1 MPASVSVLSK
11 RRLIAIVPAL
21 VFTLTAVFASAK
33 TSANHASKPDSSLN
47 PEVKH
52 IIEVVIHASSKF
64 DIEKVA
70 NLYSPNAVVVDEEPP
85 YSWNGPTAGVQWV
98 YAVEKAVKDFKLSN
112 FKASLGDIKIY
123 QQTSEIV
130 YLIAPVTYTGSTGA
144 DPFEERGAFTFV
156 LRRVSDQWLIKSQAW
171 MPERALQ

>member
-1 MPASVSVLSK
+1 MP
-11 RRLIAIVPAL
+11 
-21 VFTLTAVFASAK
+21 VFASIPAK
-33 TSANHASKPDSSLN
+33 RCLITIIPALLCLLTANFAQGKTPANGTLKPDSSLY

-52 IIEVVIHASSKF
+52 IIEVVIQASSKF

-85 YSWNGPTAGVQWV
+85 YSWNGQTAGVQWV
-98 YAVEKAVKDFKLSN
+98 YAVEKAVKDFKLSH
-112 FKASLGDIKIY
+112 FKASLGDIKIF
-123 QQTSEIV
+123 QQNAEIV

-156 LRRVSDQWLIKSQAW
+156 LRKVSDQWMIKSQAW